1 MQRYIL
7 RRLLVAIPVLLLMS
21 FVTFSFVELAPGD
34 VVVTMVGGSQG
45 YLNVSRERIEEMR
58 EELGLN
64 RPFYERY
71 VIWLSEIVRGNL
83 GARFKDGRPVATLI
97 SERVL
102 PTMELMGMGLLL
114 ACLIGIPLGVISAL
128 NQNSLLDYVLT
139 VFAFTGVSVPPF
151 FFGMVLLY
159 VFGLRLGWLPIGGM
173 RTAAAPF
180 SYLDHLRHLILP
192 AFAVAFF
199 TMGDLMRFAR
209 ASMLEVL
216 RDDYVRTARAKGL
229 SETTVIV
236 RHVFRNALL
245 PLITIVGLRLAD
257 VVGGSVIIE
266 YIFQWPGMGRL
277 FLQGIDLRDPSLIMA
292 NLLAFGSAVVFA
304 SIVADIAYALV
315 DPRIRYE

>member
-1 MQRYIL
+1 MQRYIVG
-7 RRLLVAIPVLLLMS
+7 RLLVAIPVLLLMS
-21 FVTFSFVELAPGD
+21 FITFAFVELAPGD
-34 VVVTMVGGSQG
+34 VVVTMLAGPVSA
-45 YLNVSRERIEEMR
+45 SRERIEEIR

-71 VIWLSEIVRGNL
+71 VIWLSEIVRGNF
-83 GARFKDGRPVATLI
+83 GVRFKDKRPVATLI
-97 SERVL
+97 KERIL

-128 NQNSLLDYVLT
+128 KQNSLLDYVLT
-139 VFAFTGVSVPPF
+139 VFAFVGVSVPPF
-151 FFGMVLLY
+151 FFAMVAMY
-159 VFGLRLGWLPIGGM
+159 VFGVVLKWVPIAGM

-192 AFAVAFF
+192 AVSVAFF
-199 TMGDLMRFAR
+199 LMGELMRYAR
-209 ASMLEVL
+209 AGMVEVM
-216 RDDYVRTARAKGL
+216 REDYVRTARAKGL

-236 RHVFRNALL
+236 RHVFKNAVL
-245 PLITIVGLRLAD
+245 PLITIIALRVAD
-257 VVGGSVIIE
+257 VVGGSTIIE
-266 YIFQWPGMGRL
+266 YMFQWPGMGRL
-277 FLQGIDLRDPSLIMA
+277 FLEGIELRDPSLIMA